1 MLAFESRIRK
11 NKKWRC
17 CKPNKAERIIE
28 KVSEFHF
35 NKDGIEERMAISAG
49 MSEYPKHSIEMK
61 ELIAH
66 ADLAMYEVKKNGGNA
81 VIAHGDY

>member
-1 MLAFESRIRK
+1 MT
-11 NKKWRC
+11 
-17 CKPNKAERIIE
+17 
-28 KVSEFHF
+28 
-35 NKDGIEERMAISAG
+35 ISAG